1 MVHLLMLDHFSGA
14 ANMLTCPNCHHVLA
28 AHSCCGMTLMPPA
41 MHCPIPTAPSVS
53 LATPSPGTLIM
64 GPSLGAVPFNASATQ
79 QPSPLATPHVSGHM
93 FHFPSLHMPS
103 PVVCHSSCHMACHA
117 TMHSHC
123 VGTCRG
129 ACNGAWRWPDSGG
142 QIPAQTLTTRM
153 HTSGGGI
160 VDESAGV
167 KTTLRDMRDSFS
179 CVRDWDEDHVLS
191 ATRQALAKSGWY
203 WERLSWRQ
211 AETLLQSTSLGTFI
225 VRDSADTRFLY
236 SLSVQTE
243 RGPTSVRI
251 HYTGGKFRLDCE
263 SHMTS
268 TVPEFSHV
276 ITLIEHYI
284 RINRKLQ
291 RHVWVDA
298 EGKVYSPITIR
309 QPLKRTVPSLKHL
322 CRLSINQSF
331 HRSCSTVFLPPT
343 LSEYINEYPF
353 WC

>member
-1 MVHLLMLDHFSGA
+1 
-14 ANMLTCPNCHHVLA
+14 MLTCPNCHHVLA
-28 AHSCCGMTLMPPA
+28 AHPCCGV
-41 MHCPIPTAPSVS
+41 PSVPPS
-53 LATPSPGTLIM
+53 LHGPLPTPSASFASAAPGTLIM
-64 GPSLGAVPFNASATQ
+64 GTSLGAVPLGVGTLQ

-93 FHFPSLHMPS
+93 FHFPSVQMPS
-103 PVVCHSSCHMACHA
+103 SSVFQNTCPSPCIASV
-117 TMHSHC
+117 HSHC
-123 VGTCRG
+123 VGTCRV
-129 ACNGAWRWPDSGG
+129 ACSGAWRWPDSGSH
-142 QIPAQTLTTRM
+142 IATQTITSRM

-160 VDESAGV
+160 VDESTATKMYRG
-167 KTTLRDMRDSFS
+167 DIQDSFS
-179 CVRDWDEDHVLS
+179 SVRDGDEVQALS
-191 ATRQALAKSGWY
+191 ATRQALVKSGWY

-211 AETLLQSTSLGTFI
+211 AETLLQITRLGTFI

-268 TVPEFSHV
+268 KVPEFSHV

-284 RINRKLQ
+284 RLNRKLQ

-298 EGKVYSPITIR
+298 EGKMYSPITIR
-309 QPLKRTVPSLKHL
+309 QPLRRSVPPLKHL

-331 HRSCSTVFLPPT
+331 HRSCSTVCLPPT
-343 LSEYINEYPF
+343 LSQYINEYPF

>member
-1 MVHLLMLDHFSGA
+1 
-14 ANMLTCPNCHHVLA
+14 MLTCPNCHHVLA
-28 AHSCCGMTLMPPA
+28 AHSCCGMTLLPPSLQ
-41 MHCPIPTAPSVS
+41 HCPSPPSNTAS
-53 LATPSPGTLIM
+53 LASAPPGTLFM
-64 GPSLGAVPFNASATQ
+64 GSSLGPVSFSVGSTH

-93 FHFPSLHMPS
+93 FHFPSVQMAS
-103 PVVCHSSCHMACHA
+103 SVVCPSQCHMACHTTA
-117 TMHSHC
+117 HTQ
-123 VGTCRG
+123 GTCRG
-129 ACNGAWRWPDSGG
+129 ACSGMWRWPDSGG
-142 QIPAQTLTTRM
+142 QMSAHTVTTRM

-160 VDESAGV
+160 VDESAGI
-167 KTTLRDMRDSFS
+167 KRTLGDIRDSFS
-179 CVRDWDEDHVLS
+179 SVRDWDDDHVLS

-203 WERLSWRQ
+203 WERLSWRE

-263 SHMTS
+263 SHMAS
-268 TVPEFSHV
+268 KVPGFSHV

-284 RINRKLQ
+284 RLNRKLQ

-298 EGKVYSPITIR
+298 EGKMYSPITIR
-309 QPLKRTVPSLKHL
+309 QPFKRTVPTLKHL
-322 CRLSINQSF
+322 SRLAINQSF
-331 HRSCSTVFLPPT
+331 HRSYSTVCLPPA
-343 LSEYINEYPF
+343 LSQYINEYPF

>member
-1 MVHLLMLDHFSGA
+1 
-14 ANMLTCPNCHHVLA
+14 MLTCPNCHHVLA
-28 AHSCCGMTLMPPA
+28 AHSCCGLTLLPPA
-41 MHCPIPTAPSVS
+41 LHCPMPTTPNATLASPSTGG
-53 LATPSPGTLIM
+53 LLM
-64 GPSLGAVPFNASATQ
+64 GSSLGPAPLNVNTTQ
-79 QPSPLATPHVSGHM
+79 QASPLATPHISGHM
-93 FHFPSLHMPS
+93 FHFPSVQMPS
-103 PVVCHSSCHMACHA
+103 LTACHSPCHMACHA

-129 ACNGAWRWPDSGG
+129 VFNGPWRWPDSGG
-142 QIPAQTLTTRM
+142 QVFGHTLTTRM

-160 VDESAGV
+160 VDEGVGV
-167 KTTLRDMRDSFS
+167 KTNHGDIRDSFTGM
-179 CVRDWDEDHVLS
+179 RDWNDDQVLS
-191 ATRQALAKSGWY
+191 ATRRALAKSVWY
-203 WERLSWRQ
+203 RERLSWRE

-268 TVPEFSHV
+268 TIPEFSHV
-276 ITLIEHYI
+276 ISLVEHYI

-298 EGKVYSPITIR
+298 EGKVYSPITIK

-331 HRSCSTVFLPPT
+331 HRSCSSVCLPPT
-343 LSEYINEYPF
+343 LSQYINEYPF